1 MAKIIS
7 DLLYLQRLMNT
18 QKTVSPT
25 LVVIAYALV
34 YVVWGSTYFFIQ
46 MAIHGFPPMLMGA
59 TRFLI
64 AGLLMLSW
72 CKIKGD
78 KIWARKDIA
87 ASGVSGLLMLFVS
100 MGLVIW
106 AEQTV
111 PSAMVAIMVS
121 TGPIWI
127 VILDKVNW
135 KINLKSKTTVA
146 GLILGFAGVFLLFG
160 EAVSRSVSGAL
171 SNQQLIGLILLLF
184 APVSWSAGGLY
195 SKYKGGGAPARL
207 NTAWQMMIAGIVY
220 IPAALIHGEF
230 NDLHMGSIPLKA
242 WLAVAYLIVF
252 GSIVAFSAYV
262 WLLSVRPPAQV
273 STHAYVNP
281 VIAVILGVLFAH
293 ESISALQLGG
303 LLVILFSVL
312 LVNFSKYSFRK
323 KTGEQVR
330 PDIV

>member
-1 MAKIIS
+1 
-7 DLLYLQRLMNT
+7 MNSP
-18 QKTVSPT
+18 KPVSPA

-64 AGLLMLSW
+64 AGVLMLSW

-78 KIWARKDIA
+78 NIWQKKDIVPA
-87 ASGVSGLLMLFVS
+87 GISGLLMLFGS
-100 MGLVIW
+100 IGIVIW

-111 PSAMVAIMVS
+111 PSAMVAIIAA

-127 VILDKVNW
+127 VIIDKAHW
-135 KINLKSKTTVA
+135 HINLKSKTTIA
-146 GLILGFAGVFLLFG
+146 GLILGFGGVFLLFG
-160 EAVSRSVSGAL
+160 EAVNRSINGL
-171 SNQQLIGLILLLF
+171 LDKGQITGLILVLF
-184 APVSWSAGGLY
+184 APIVWSAGGLY
-195 SKYKGGGAPARL
+195 SKYKGSNIPARL
-207 NTAWQMMIAGIVY
+207 NTGWQMLIGGIFY
-220 IPAALIHGEF
+220 IPLAVMHGELNAF
-230 NDLHMGSIPLKA
+230 HISSIPLKA
-242 WLAVAYLIVF
+242 WLAVAYLVIF

-262 WLLSVRPPAQV
+262 WLLSVKPAAQV

-293 ESISALQLGG
+293 ESISLLQLGG

-323 KTGEQVR
+323 KTAEQFH
-330 PDIV
+330 PDAA